1 MSRAEPR
8 YSLLTLEKGLLTLEV
23 ISDTPGDI
31 GLSKLSALLDQPISV
46 VFRVL
51 RTLVNL
57 GYLSQNPLTKRY
69 SLGLRLWQLGE
80 KAAARLDIRDSVQ
93 PALNKLMRATG
104 ETASF
109 AWVLDNDYA
118 YIATADGSQPLRA
131 YVERG
136 SRLPLSSPSA
146 SARAILAFSE
156 AELIDTILAGRLKR
170 QTPKTVTDPQRVRD
184 MLGVIRERGVA
195 VVHGE
200 NQQQLS
206 AVAAPIRAAD
216 GRCIGAI
223 ALSGLTSRF
232 EGDTLKRIVQ
242 LVKAEAKDLERR
254 IRFPAG
260 SAQPAQNAGGDA
272 NRQVKRRAGRS
283 K

>member
-1 MSRAEPR
+1 MPRPAQR

-23 ISDTPGDI
+23 IADTAGDI
-31 GLSKLSALLDQPISV
+31 GLSELSARLDEPISV

-57 GYLSQNPLTKRY
+57 GYLNQDPITKRY
-69 SLGLRLWQLGE
+69 SLGLRVWELGE

-93 PALNKLMRATG
+93 PTLNKLTRSTG

-109 AWVLDNDYA
+109 ALVQDREYSYA
-118 YIATADGSQPLRA
+118 ATADGSQPLRA

-136 SRLPLSSPSA
+136 SRLPLSSPTA
-146 SARAILAFSE
+146 SARAILAFSGPDFVD
-156 AELIDTILAGRLKR
+156 AILAGRLKR
-170 QTPKTVTDPQRVRD
+170 QTPTTVTDPQRVRA
-184 MLGVIRERGVA
+184 MLGGIRERGVA

-206 AVAAPIRAAD
+206 AVAAPVCNPDA
-216 GRCIGAI
+216 RCIGAI

-232 EGDTLKRIVQ
+232 EGDALKRIVH
-242 LVKAEAKDLERR
+242 LVRTEAKELERR
-254 IRFPAG
+254 IRFPVQAVQHDESSAG
-260 SAQPAQNAGGDA
+260 PVRSS
-272 NRQVKRRAGRS
+272 VKRAGRAR
-283 K
+283 